1 MLVFGRLLTPE
12 YHQALQQQAA
22 LAFSLQPAVLLAKP
36 PHAVELRQLEHGDVA
51 LWLQPRNGQ
60 LIDIRVDLFDINRAS
75 TLQLTAAAPRELSGL
90 SMQTLEYSLYF
101 ALGIFVLILAL
112 FICFVHLWVTQ
123 PLRRLNDYVTHVR
136 HAEDFV
142 AEPPLGRD
150 EIGHLARAFTS
161 LLDELILKQREL
173 RRLSQ
178 EDGLTQVANRRRFN
192 ESWPSVVAT
201 AQQLA
206 LPLSLIM
213 IDVDYFK
220 RYNDYYGHL
229 RGDEALRQV
238 ARCLQQL
245 VNQQSDLVARYGG
258 EEFVVYLQGCD
269 LPHACQIAE
278 AMCVQVR
285 QMAIPHVTSG
295 CATVL
300 TLSCGVSGCEPT
312 ALCDAERLLRQADQA
327 LYLAKERGRNRVES
341 YGGGDAESG
350 TGGGG

>member
-1 MLVFGRLLTPE
+1 M
-12 YHQALQQQAA
+12 
-22 LAFSLQPAVLLAKP
+22 
-36 PHAVELRQLEHGDVA
+36 
-51 LWLQPRNGQ
+51 
-60 LIDIRVDLFDINRAS
+60 
-75 TLQLTAAAPRELSGL
+75 
-90 SMQTLEYSLYF
+90 
-101 ALGIFVLILAL
+101 
-112 FICFVHLWVTQ
+112 
-123 PLRRLNDYVTHVR
+123 
-136 HAEDFV
+136 
-142 AEPPLGRD
+142 
-150 EIGHLARAFTS
+150 
-161 LLDELILKQREL
+161 
-173 RRLSQ
+173 
-178 EDGLTQVANRRRFN
+178 
-192 ESWPSVVAT
+192 
-201 AQQLA
+201 
-206 LPLSLIM
+206 
-213 IDVDYFK
+213 
-220 RYNDYYGHL
+220 
-229 RGDEALRQV
+229 

-245 VNQQSDLVARYGG
+245 VNQQSDLVACYGD